1 MNLQDASV
9 GDLSTLVTD
18 LQNARTSL
26 KNVNWNFYQKSAFS
40 PGEMQPFK
48 TNTHHWGPATFIPE
62 IPFTLIEVLTL
73 PNAVVYDP
81 FGGVG
86 TTHFQALLLNRKPL
100 STEIC
105 RISADFMRA
114 LFYLFNPKVDI
125 DSVKKSIIST
135 ITRYIP
141 GVDYSVKV
149 DDTQIAISKLKPWYS
164 PNTLNELVFL
174 SLEQMN
180 CQDKPTK
187 AAMWISISAILH
199 TTSSQDRGWG
209 CIADNVL
216 PKPKEIRDKKALT
229 LFARHATRLLDDIAE
244 HLECTMPGYNELYN
258 ELAERQTIF
267 HRDIKETNEIPDNSV
282 DLVVTSPPYPNMT
295 DYVTSQR
302 LSYYFVGQDMTADA
316 GLEIGARKRRKR
328 KDALPRYYE
337 DMQRANEI
345 IAGKLKTHG
354 YACYVMPSFNADTEN
369 NENRRQVVLKL
380 VSKLEELGLIKEEE
394 FERILPAVRRS
405 HNAKWATLEREK
417 IYLFRKV

>member
-9 GDLSTLVTD
+9 GDFSTLVTD
-18 LQNARTSL
+18 LQNARTNL
-26 KNVNWNFYQKSAFS
+26 KNVNWNFYEKSAFS

-62 IPFTLIEVLTL
+62 IPFTLIEILTL

-114 LFYLFNPKVDI
+114 LFYLFNPEVDI
-125 DSVKKSIIST
+125 GSMKKRIISIIN
-135 ITRYIP
+135 RYKP
-141 GVDYSVKV
+141 DVDYSVKV
-149 DDTQIAISKLKPWYS
+149 DDTQTAISKLKPWYS
-164 PNTLNELVFL
+164 HKTLNELAFL
-174 SLEQMN
+174 SLEQIN
-180 CQDKPTK
+180 CQDEPTK
-187 AAMWISISAILH
+187 AAMWISISAILQ

-216 PKPKEIRDKKALT
+216 PKPEKIRDKKALT
-229 LFARHATRLLDDIAE
+229 LFARHATRLLDDVAE

-295 DYVTSQR
+295 DYVTSRR

-316 GLEIGARKRRKR
+316 CLEIGARKRRKR

-337 DMQRANEI
+337 DMHRANEI

-354 YACYVMPSFNADTEN
+354 YACYVMPGFDAGSEN
-369 NENRRQVVLKL
+369 NENRRQIVLKL
-380 VSKLEELGLIKEEE
+380 VSKMQEVGLIREEE
-394 FERILPAVRRS
+394 FERIIPAVRRS